1 MRSRLGLATLAF
13 ILIPT
18 TNLGAQT
25 AQPGPAW
32 GTTAT
37 TLYTV
42 GPCDARNREMSHPA
56 IPQNC
61 SILLP
66 VAGSGYGSV
75 GIPVHLPTGVLITEV
90 IVNYYDTATVEPTVE
105 LIAVTPTGLVL
116 PLGLVDFPEF
126 SGGDNTV
133 SLSLGGHVVENTNS
147 YSLLV
152 RLNTESESAYNAL
165 YSISLGYQLQ
175 VSPPPAT
182 ATFNDVPTSHPFF
195 QYIEALAASGI
206 TGGCGSGNYC
216 PDNPVTRGQIAVF
229 IAKALGLHF
238 PN

>member
-1 MRSRLGLATLAF
+1 MRSRLTIASLALGLISAAV
-13 ILIPT
+13 P
-18 TNLGAQT
+18 AAET

-56 IPQNC
+56 IPENC
-61 SILLP
+61 RVLLP
-66 VAGSGYGSV
+66 VEGTGYGAV
-75 GIPVHLPTGVLITEV
+75 GLPIHLPTGAQITELV
-90 IVNYYDTATVEPTVE
+90 VNYYDTATVEPVVE
-105 LIAVTPTGLVL
+105 FLQVSPTGLVSSL
-116 PLGLVDFPEF
+116 SLVNFPVF
-126 SGGDNTV
+126 SGGDNSVTQP
-133 SLSLGGHVVENTNS
+133 LSHEVVNTNS

-152 RLNTESESAYNAL
+152 RLNTESAANYNAL
-165 YSISLGYQLQ
+165 YSVSVRYQLQ
-175 VSPPPAT
+175 VSPAPPT
-182 ATFNDVPTSHPFF
+182 PTFGDVPTDHPFYQF
-195 QYIEALAASGI
+195 IEALAASGI

-216 PDNPVTRGQIAVF
+216 PDNPVTRGQMAVF

>member
-1 MRSRLGLATLAF
+1 MATRTPLAAF
-13 ILIPT
+13 ALVLTSAAALEAQAGAVVPT
-18 TNLGAQT
+18 
-25 AQPGPAW
+25 W
-32 GTTAT
+32 GTTDT

-66 VAGSGYGSV
+66 VEGTGYGAV
-75 GIPVHLPTGVLITEV
+75 GLPVHLPTGSLITEV

-116 PLGLVDFPEF
+116 PLGLVNFPVF

-133 SLSLGGHVVENTNS
+133 TLPLGGHVVENAYS

-152 RLNTESESAYNAL
+152 RLNTESAGNYNAL
-165 YSISLGYQLQ
+165 YSVSVGYRLQ
-175 VSPPPAT
+175 VSPAPPT
-182 ATFNDVPTSHPFF
+182 PTFGDVPTDHPFYQF
-195 QYIEALAASGI
+195 IEALAASGI

-216 PDNPVTRGQIAVF
+216 PDNPVTRGQMAVF

>member
-1 MRSRLGLATLAF
+1 MRSLLGLATLAF

-66 VAGSGYGSV
+66 VAGSDYGSV
-75 GIPVHLPTGVLITEV
+75 GIPVHLPTGALITEV
-90 IVNYYDTATVEPTVE
+90 IVNYYDTATVEPIVE
-105 LIAVTPTGLVL
+105 LLEVSPTGLVSSL
-116 PLGLVDFPEF
+116 SLVDFPVF
-126 SGGDNTV
+126 SGGDNSVTQP
-133 SLSLGGHVVENTNS
+133 LSHEVVNTNS

-195 QYIEALAASGI
+195 QYVEALAASGI

-216 PDNPVTRGQIAVF
+216 PNNPVTRGQIAVF